1 MGRKC
6 TPWPPREPIAP
17 MLHRTPILLAAVVL
31 LISVEYSCMKKT
43 DQQVEKKM
51 TVKSKNELYVYLD
64 TLEQRYEKACERMG
78 LANWNSYSGEAPYD
92 LDGAKAEFAGIFG
105 DTVARSIIETW
116 LKRASSLSDKPL
128 ARRLELWHRC
138 FIGGA
143 IYADPGIAA
152 IENRL
157 QQTITGFKLKFGDS
171 LLTRAEVSNR
181 LRQERKQQQRHRLWS
196 LTSQISAS
204 AGEDLIRLVK
214 LRNERARSLGFS
226 NYYSLALR
234 LQAIDEAWLL
244 KTMNEL
250 EEQTRAPL
258 EAFIAAA
265 REKMHAAKFEAWD
278 YDYALREGVQLPD
291 KYFLP
296 ESVFE
301 IIHEFQKSI
310 GFDVDS
316 LPIREVVK
324 DIPYGGLSLAIRIPS
339 DSRFLVN
346 PTKGKN
352 FYSVAFHEYG
362 HSLKAVHTRVE
373 YPILKGYEWIPGAQC
388 AAYEEGVAD
397 MHGEFT
403 DDSLWISAYTEVKP
417 KQIERYIKNRPLPA
431 LCRLRRLMKDFFLE
445 YSMYRNPDQ
454 DLPALEKEMFKKYLL
469 VDLDDAEPHQF
480 AASIWYVSYPC
491 YYQNYVLA
499 GMIATQLQ
507 EALTSK
513 FGEEKSQNPHLAEWM
528 IAHLYATGESDEW
541 TERIRDATG
550 KSLESG
556 PYLRKLGIDV
566 TRNIT
571 KD

>member
-1 MGRKC
+1 
-6 TPWPPREPIAP
+6 
-17 MLHRTPILLAAVVL
+17 MLRRVLVLVTAAAL
-31 LISVEYSCMKKT
+31 LIAEYSCKQKA
-43 DQQVEKKM
+43 DQQVAKKT
-51 TVKSKNELYVYLD
+51 TVDSKNELYVYLD
-64 TLEQRYEKACERMG
+64 TLERRYEHACERMG
-78 LANWNSYSGEAPYD
+78 LANWNSYSQEAPFD

-105 DTVARSIIETW
+105 DTTARSIIETW
-116 LKRASSLSDKPL
+116 RGRSSSLSDKPL

-143 IYADPGIAA
+143 IYADHGIAG

-157 QQTITGFKLKFGDS
+157 QQTITGFKLKMGDS
-171 LLTRAEVSNR
+171 LLTRAQVSNR
-181 LRQERKQQQRHRLWS
+181 LRQERKQQQRHKLWS

-204 AGEDLIRLVK
+204 AGEDLVRLVK
-214 LRNERARSLGFS
+214 LRNEKARELGFP

-244 KTMNEL
+244 RTMNEL

-258 EAFIAAA
+258 EDFMATA
-265 REKMHAAKFEAWD
+265 REKMHAETFEAWD
-278 YDYALREGVQLPD
+278 FDYALREAVQLPD
-291 KYFLP
+291 RYFLP
-296 ESVFE
+296 ESVFA

-346 PTKGKN
+346 PTKGKG
-352 FYSVAFHEYG
+352 FYAVAFHEYG

-373 YPILKGYEWIPGAQC
+373 YPILRGYEWIPGAQC

-403 DDSLWISAYTEVKP
+403 DDSLWISGYTDVKP
-417 KQIERYIKNRPLPA
+417 RQIERYIKNRSIPA
-431 LCRLRRLMKDFFLE
+431 LCRLRRLMKDFFFE
-445 YSMYRNPDQ
+445 YRMYQDPGQ
-454 DLPALEKEMFKKYLL
+454 DLGALEREMFKKYML
-469 VDLDDAEPHQF
+469 VDLDPGEPAQF

-507 EALTSK
+507 EALSSK
-513 FGEEKSQNPHLAEWM
+513 FGEQKSRNPHLAEWM
-528 IAHLYATGESDEW
+528 IAHLYASGESEEW
-541 TERIRDATG
+541 TDRIRDATG

-556 PYLRKLGIDV
+556 AYLRKLGIDV

-571 KD
+571 RD

>member
-1 MGRKC
+1 
-6 TPWPPREPIAP
+6 
-17 MLHRTPILLAAVVL
+17 MLRRVLVLLAAAAL
-31 LISVEYSCMKKT
+31 LLPVEDSCTKKSDEQMGKNIQAKT
-43 DQQVEKKM
+43 EVN
-51 TVKSKNELYVYLD
+51 SKDELYVYLD
-64 TLEQRYEKACERMG
+64 SLERRYEKACERMG
-78 LANWNSYSGEAPYD
+78 LANWNSYSHEAAYD

-105 DTVARSIIETW
+105 DTTARSIIETW
-116 LKRASSLSDKPL
+116 LGRAASLSDKPL

-143 IYADPGIAA
+143 IYADPSIAA

-157 QQTITGFKLKFGDS
+157 QQTITGFKLKLGDS
-171 LLTRAEVSNR
+171 LLTRAQVSNR

-196 LTSQISAS
+196 LPSQISAA
-204 AGEDLIRLVK
+204 AGDDLIRLVK
-214 LRNERARSLGFS
+214 LRNEKARSLGFP
-226 NYYSLALR
+226 NYFSLALR

-244 KTMNEL
+244 RTMNEL
-250 EEQTRAPL
+250 EEQTRAPM
-258 EAFIAAA
+258 EDFMASA
-265 REKMHAAKFEAWD
+265 REKMHAETFGAWD
-278 YDYALREGVQLPD
+278 FDYALREAVQLPD

-296 ESVFE
+296 ESVFAV
-301 IIHEFQKSI
+301 IHKFQKSI

-324 DIPYGGLSLAIRIPS
+324 DIPYGGLSLALRIPS

-352 FYSVAFHEYG
+352 FYAVAFHEYG
-362 HSLKAVHTRVE
+362 HSLKAVHTRVD

-403 DDSLWISAYTEVKP
+403 DDSLWISTYTPAKP
-417 KQIERYIKNRPLPA
+417 RQIEHYIKNRPLPA

-445 YSMYRNPDQ
+445 YRMYQDPDQ
-454 DLPALEKEMFKKYLL
+454 DLAALEREMFKKYLL
-469 VDLDDAEPHQF
+469 VDLDPEEPPQF

-507 EALTSK
+507 EALSSK
-513 FGEEKSQNPHLAEWM
+513 FGEEKSRDPHLAEWM
-528 IAHLYATGESDEW
+528 IAHLYRTGESDEW

-556 PYLRKLGIDV
+556 AYLRKLGIDV

-571 KD
+571 RD